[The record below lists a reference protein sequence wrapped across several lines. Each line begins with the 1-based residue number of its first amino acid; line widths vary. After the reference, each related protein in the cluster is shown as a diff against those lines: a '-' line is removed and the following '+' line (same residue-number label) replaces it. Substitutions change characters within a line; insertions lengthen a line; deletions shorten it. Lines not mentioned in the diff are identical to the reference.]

1 MWSHCTEGTGT
12 LYSVKCT
19 VRAVNYSTWRGK
31 VHVPSAAEPKPL
43 GADILWPGWNRSR
56 TYFLSAPASTFLIKT
71 VYFITFS
78 KNILRYSNKVGHMY
92 ISSPNVDFSLAFT
105 EDFVSKAGAEYGFG
119 IFKSPESNKKRV
131 GNTAGTHSTW
141 TITMRLFGVCL
152 VQSLAILVG
161 SDSEYRNSTPGTPAP
176 GDIHHDYRNAEL
188 ENNKKNNFIIGP
200 IKFKFKT

>member
-1 MWSHCTEGTGT
+1 M
-12 LYSVKCT
+12 L
-19 VRAVNYSTWRGK
+19 
-31 VHVPSAAEPKPL
+31 
-43 GADILWPGWNRSR
+43 
-56 TYFLSAPASTFLIKT
+56 TFQ
-71 VYFITFS
+71 
-78 KNILRYSNKVGHMY
+78 
-92 ISSPNVDFSLAFT
+92 FSLAFT
-105 EDFVSKAGAEYGFG
+105 EDFVSKAGAEYGFR

-188 ENNKKNNFIIGP
+188 ENYKKNNFIIGP